1 MVHRLGG
8 RDRSRA
14 APPSARRSGGDRRAG
29 RSRVI
34 MPTRG
39 RGSPTGVN
47 GAPRQAGQ
55 ARSSQPLGPASAPP
69 LFLAWTPSR
78 IHPEV
83 RRRGHVRSSGSS
95 YGSQRWGNGA
105 PGGRRWWGSTRR
117 LDDQV
122 VDLASDLA
130 LSAPGISLWPCPRR
144 SAWPPPRASAGG
156 SASPP
161 GRSDAGRRWP
171 GGRRDRAMPGARSDE
186 AAVATPRSAS
196 SLPPRSGGA
205 RRPARR

>member
-105 PGGRRWWGSTRR
+105 PGGRRRWGSTRR
-117 LDDQV
+117 LDERLV
-122 VDLASDLA
+122 HLASDLA
-130 LSAPGISLWPCPRR
+130 LSAPSFGHL
-144 SAWPPPRASAGG
+144 
-156 SASPP
+156 
-161 GRSDAGRRWP
+161 
-171 GGRRDRAMPGARSDE
+171 
-186 AAVATPRSAS
+186 
-196 SLPPRSGGA
+196 LA
-205 RRPARR
+205 RRPGGAHPHPDDPMPGGVGLAVAATARCRVRDPTRPGLARLHTASRTTPPIGYAHRPIPR